1 MEVYLQ
7 EFKAVAEH
15 YITKDEFHKFET
27 LKETYKKT
35 VNEKLEKY
43 LAEKEIDTHEKLF
56 PLHINEMFKL
66 ILEDTQIL
74 TILSQHW
81 GLDVFTSTT
90 FYNFHSVYMFIL
102 DKFEKDEGFDMF
114 CDMAIHYRYKGN
126 NNYVI
131 PHQF

>member
-1 MEVYLQ
+1 METYLE
-7 EFKAVAEH
+7 EFKTISEH
-15 YITKDEFHKFET
+15 YITKEEYPKFEI
-27 LKETYKKT
+27 LKDTYKKT

-43 LAEKEIDTHEKLF
+43 LAEKEIDNHEKLF
-56 PLHINEMFKL
+56 PTHINEMFQL

-102 DKFEKDEGFDMF
+102 DKFQNYEGFDMF
-114 CDMAIHYRYKGN
+114 CDMAIHYTYKGKKN
-126 NNYVI
+126 VI
-131 PHQF
+131 SHQF